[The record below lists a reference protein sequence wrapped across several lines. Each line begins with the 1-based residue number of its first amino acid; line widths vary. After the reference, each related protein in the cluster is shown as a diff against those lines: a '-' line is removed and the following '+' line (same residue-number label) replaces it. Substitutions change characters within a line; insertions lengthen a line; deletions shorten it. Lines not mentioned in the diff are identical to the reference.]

1 MNTAI
6 LQKPTKSDVWY
17 KEPWLL
23 LVVGGPLIVVFASIF
38 TGLLA
43 MRGADQVV
51 AKDYYKQGLMINTNL
66 QRDAKARELNLRANM
81 QLDFANKR
89 LSLELQSKAKVP
101 DSVQLSIATS
111 GAQSG
116 SVEEVVRRLPLKLVG
131 DSKYS
136 VDLSQFSSTTF
147 EELCYFGERFLVH
160 HQLTVEVLDK
170 TRFGQIVAGG
180 TEATSDQHD
189 VGTLLSF
196 SKCSENFRFDITN
209 RGLANNLDTS
219 VRQFHAHPL
228 RIRIYYLSVKNF
240 VADCE
245 EFSRYSFHGQK

>member
-6 LQKPTKSDVWY
+6 LQKPTKNDVWY

-136 VDLSQFSSTTF
+136 VDLSQLM
-147 EELCYFGERFLVH
+147 EGKNRLDLERVKLLHIKLETNEWRLTGDWYDPLQRNLV
-160 HQLTVEVLDK
+160 
-170 TRFGQIVAGG
+170 
-180 TEATSDQHD
+180 
-189 VGTLLSF
+189 
-196 SKCSENFRFDITN
+196 
-209 RGLANNLDTS
+209 
-219 VRQFHAHPL
+219 
-228 RIRIYYLSVKNF
+228 LSVAN
-240 VADCE
+240 
-245 EFSRYSFHGQK
+245 